1 VCFAKNGKE
10 VGNQI
15 REVGVRMSLEV
26 QIRKKLN
33 SGTMLNVSFEV
44 SEGNCALLGESG
56 SGKSAVLRCIAGLE
70 TPEEGRIVLDG
81 EVLYDSLQKINLPPQ
96 KRRIGYLFSG
106 YALFPDMTVEENLH
120 MAFLA
125 GGRDA
130 MRQETIG
137 AGSRTALV
145 VATNNYLHDYHLDGL
160 GGYYPE
166 ELSLVQQ
173 QRAAMARLM
182 AATPRLVLLDDP
194 FQRLNAY
201 QKADMLEEVRDLLAG
216 KKLPCVFASEDR
228 DEVYAM
234 GGSIC
239 VLHDGRSQMAQK
251 KDDFFRH
258 PETISGA
265 LLAGVRNVVNVRM
278 LNEYHAV
285 SDDWGIV
292 FCFREKETDRL
303 EDTAWTGGKD
313 NASDNKWEDASA
325 ADLKDEK
332 PSAQTRNEATPSW
345 IASQQGKPF
354 TQIGNVAKTARP
366 DEMTGTRVDGNVQHA
381 ATVTNTGMAEKP
393 QRPENIA
400 DDRDRT
406 KDIRQT
412 GSSASD
418 EGKRASLKADLER
431 SLRFELINTSEE
443 ANTSGMANASSG
455 ANASDEANVSGK
467 AATGQDPKLA
477 GQHVDADKFH
487 EPEPVRWKKL
497 PADLAAVGIRAED
510 FLVDNP
516 NAANGSRTLADGSAT
531 GSSKITNA
539 AYSAGHSSA
548 RAADAH
554 TMLTFSLHEVRIEES
569 LDAWKVTFKPREGGT
584 ATMLWQVPKSTIS
597 RSELEKIHRLYLPD
611 AKVLWLR
618 K

>member
-1 VCFAKNGKE
+1 
-10 VGNQI
+10 
-15 REVGVRMSLEV
+15 MSLEV

-70 TPEEGRIVLDG
+70 TPDEGRIVLDG

-120 MAFLA
+120 MALLA

-216 KKLPCVFASEDR
+216 KKHPCVFASEDR

-332 PSAQTRNEATPSW
+332 PSAQT
-345 IASQQGKPF
+345 
-354 TQIGNVAKTARP
+354 GNVAKTARP
-366 DEMTGTRVDGNVQHA
+366 DETTGAKDDGIKDAQQVKNCASAVDGTGDTNKVTS
-381 ATVTNTGMAEKP
+381 TVTDGN
-393 QRPENIA
+393 
-400 DDRDRT
+400 
-406 KDIRQT
+406 
-412 GSSASD
+412 SSADHATNTDARQKID
-418 EGKRASLKADLER
+418 ESKRALLKEDLER
-431 SLRFELINTSEE
+431 SLRFELINTSGEGNDPGE
-443 ANTSGMANASSG
+443 ANASGRANTSEDGNASVKANASRG
-455 ANASDEANVSGK
+455 IAI
-467 AATGQDPKLA
+467 GQDPKLT
-477 GQHVDADKFH
+477 GQHVDADELHK
-487 EPEPVRWKKL
+487 PEPVRWKKL

-516 NAANGSRTLADGSAT
+516 NVANGSRALADGSAT

-539 AYSAGHSSA
+539 AYSAGHSSTK
-548 RAADAH
+548 AADAH
-554 TMLTFSLHEVRIEES
+554 TMLTFSLHDVRIEES

-584 ATMLWQVPKSTIS
+584 ATMLWQVPKSTLS

-611 AKVLWLR
+611 DKVLWLR

>member
-1 VCFAKNGKE
+1 
-10 VGNQI
+10 
-15 REVGVRMSLEV
+15 
-26 QIRKKLN
+26 
-33 SGTMLNVSFEV
+33 MLNVSFEV

-70 TPEEGRIVLDG
+70 TPDEGRIVLDG

-120 MAFLA
+120 MALLA

-332 PSAQTRNEATPSW
+332 PSAQTDNLTSA
-345 IASQQGKPF
+345 
-354 TQIGNVAKTARP
+354 
-366 DEMTGTRVDGNVQHA
+366 VDGTENPDKSAAMATNEKNSADHA
-381 ATVTNTGMAEKP
+381 TNTDA
-393 QRPENIA
+393 
-400 DDRDRT
+400 
-406 KDIRQT
+406 RQKI
-412 GSSASD
+412 D
-418 EGKRASLKADLER
+418 ESKRALLKEDLER
-431 SLRFELINTSEE
+431 SLRFELINTSGEGNAPGE
-443 ANTSGMANASSG
+443 ANASEDGNASVK
-455 ANASDEANVSGK
+455 ANASRGIAI
-467 AATGQDPKLA
+467 GQDPKRT
-477 GQHVDADKFH
+477 GQHVDADKLH
-487 EPEPVRWKKL
+487 KPEPVRWRKL

-516 NAANGSRTLADGSAT
+516 NVANGSRALADGSAT

-554 TMLTFSLHEVRIEES
+554 TMLTFSLHDVRIEES

-584 ATMLWQVPKSTIS
+584 ATMLWQVPKSTLS

-611 AKVLWLR
+611 DKVLWLR